1 MMRRAFALILLLAG
15 TQAQA
20 ADFGGEARD
29 AVAALVSTVH
39 AALTDAALTP
49 EARDAAVRDAAAE
62 AFALDLWRRAV
73 IGGEDAG
80 FTPAQSAAIDAAL
93 PGWLAGLYV
102 ERFAGAGRKPEVGGV
117 APARRDV
124 LVDVTMFRPRGE
136 PLPLDYRVREVD
148 GAPKVLDV
156 IIGGVSFA
164 LLKREEFRAILER
177 GGPEALIAH
186 LQAGA
191 L

>member
-1 MMRRAFALILLLAG
+1 
-15 TQAQA
+15 
-20 ADFGGEARD
+20 
-29 AVAALVSTVH
+29 
-39 AALTDAALTP
+39 
-49 EARDAAVRDAAAE
+49 
-62 AFALDLWRRAV
+62 
-73 IGGEDAG
+73 
-80 FTPAQSAAIDAAL
+80 
-93 PGWLAGLYV
+93 
-102 ERFAGAGRKPEVGGV
+102 
-117 APARRDV
+117 V